1 MTHAQISMVMYKTL
15 HGLIVILLPSSTLL
29 HICTSEF
36 FLTDFPWTFRQ
47 KTGIPSCLY
56 GQHPWCGCTAW
67 CLESAPYTWP
77 STLLCSYLLGWPGRQ
92 TVLPRSLW
100 ISQQKFALPWH
111 YNKISHNKFKTNSE
125 KCGWSGCFLR
135 TNKFISLYIYLF

>member
-15 HGLIVILLPSSTLL
+15 NSLVVTLLPLD
-29 HICTSEF
+29 TSVF
-36 FLTDFPWTFRQ
+36 QGLFRQ
-47 KTGIPSCLY
+47 TFPELSDKTTGIPSCLY

-77 STLLCSYLLGWPGRQ
+77 STPPCSYLLGWPGRQ

-100 ISQQKFALPWH
+100 IIQQKFALPWH

-135 TNKFISLYIYLF
+135 TNKFIVLYIYLF